1 MERKFRKRYGKEF
14 PLFRVWTH
22 FSVSFM
28 ERNSLTFT
36 GIIPITIMGIIS
48 EMIMGIIC
56 CNGYGNTL
64 HKIHDN
70 AESPDLIHYFQQ
82 PYPARENRTLP
93 LEKWILD
100 PSFNPRA

>member
-1 MERKFRKRYGKEF
+1 MD
-14 PLFRVWTH
+14 P

-48 EMIMGIIC
+48 VTFMGSIVL
-56 CNGYGNTL
+56 NGYGNTL

-70 AESPDLIHYFQQ
+70 AELLDLIHYFQQ

-93 LEKWILD
+93 LEKRILD
-100 PSFNPRA
+100 PSFNPMA